1 MCVNIKI
8 HKVMSIKSP
17 YYNMLFILILVA
29 CNPIKNNDLEGFW
42 LADRVEEAGERMDID
57 LSDLGFEFKGK
68 NHYIYYNTEFLSE
81 EGIYELKGY
90 TLITTDTSGNNP
102 LRKAVEILLL
112 TNDSLHL
119 RMNAGGKEQ
128 ILYLYRMKDGAE
140 DSDIE
145 YSEDLEESTLDTLE
159 N

>member
-1 MCVNIKI
+1 MHLKLP
-8 HKVMSIKSP
+8 SF
-17 YYNMLFILILVA
+17 LLLIVITIFA
-29 CNPIKNNDLEGFW
+29 CNPIKNKDLEGFW
-42 LADRVEEAGERMDID
+42 LADRVEEAGERLDID

-90 TLITTDTSGNNP
+90 TLVTTDTTGNNP

-128 ILYLYRMKDGAE
+128 ILYLYRMKDGEEESDLDYSEELE
-140 DSDIE
+140 DS
-145 YSEDLEESTLDTLE
+145 SLDTLE
-159 N
+159 D